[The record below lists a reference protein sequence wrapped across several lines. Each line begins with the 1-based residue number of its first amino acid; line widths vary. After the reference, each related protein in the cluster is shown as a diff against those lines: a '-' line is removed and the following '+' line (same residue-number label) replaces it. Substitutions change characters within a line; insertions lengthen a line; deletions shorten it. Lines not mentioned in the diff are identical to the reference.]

1 MSSHVI
7 AIDIDVYSAFVVIF
21 NILCLEVA
29 YDSMRL
35 FYWYLHYIYD
45 IILYLC
51 IMYYTVCYLT
61 GIFYAVVR
69 QISMLSIDNK
79 ISVFCIEDGLSSSN
93 CGGVGGRLFYRE
105 EFPTDLSAGVRA
117 VKERHKGT
125 LQFSIRW
132 MRAHHHVSRYLG
144 LDYV

>member
-7 AIDIDVYSAFVVIF
+7 GTDIDVYSAFAVIF

-29 YDSMRL
+29 YESMRL

-45 IILYLC
+45 LILYLC

-69 QISMLSIDNK
+69 QIPVIHRQYN
-79 ISVFCIEDGLSSSN
+79 FCILYSEQPGDDS
-93 CGGVGGRLFYRE
+93 
-105 EFPTDLSAGVRA
+105 
-117 VKERHKGT
+117 
-125 LQFSIRW
+125 W
-132 MRAHHHVSRYLG
+132 
-144 LDYV
+144 

>member
-1 MSSHVI
+1 MSSHVV
-7 AIDIDVYSAFVVIF
+7 AIDSDVYSAFAVIF

-45 IILYLC
+45 LILYLC

-69 QISMLSIDNK
+69 QISMLFIDNK
-79 ISVFCIEDGLSSSN
+79 ISVFFIRCSQCHNSLSCTN
-93 CGGVGGRLFYRE
+93 
-105 EFPTDLSAGVRA
+105 
-117 VKERHKGT
+117 K
-125 LQFSIRW
+125 
-132 MRAHHHVSRYLG
+132 
-144 LDYV
+144 